1 MLPLR
6 YVKYWCIAGIGILL
20 VVLMLAVLPTFWFWS
35 AITYSKFPL
44 LDKWL
49 HILTFLF
56 LFLWFSGQYHR
67 SSYWRLIVGL
77 SAFGIFIELC
87 QGMVSYRMTEWMDF
101 VANIFGIGIALI
113 IAIVGAGGWS
123 LRFEQWFE
131 KRKVGISVD

>member
-6 YVKYWCIAGIGILL
+6 YVKHWCIAGIGILFF
-20 VVLMLAVLPTFWFWS
+20 VLILAVLPTFWFWS
-35 AITYSKFPL
+35 AIAYSKFPL

-77 SAFGIFIELC
+77 TTFGIFIELC
-87 QGMVSYRMTEWMDF
+87 QGMVSYRTTEWMDL

-123 LRFEQWFE
+123 LRFEQWLE
-131 KRKVGISVD
+131 KKKGWDWR

>member
-6 YVKYWCIAGIGILL
+6 HVKHWRIVGIVILF
-20 VVLMLAVLPTFWFWS
+20 VILMLAVLPSLWFWS
-35 AITYSKFPL
+35 AISYSKFPL

-77 SAFGIFIELC
+77 TIFGAVIELC
-87 QGMVSYRMTEWMDF
+87 QSMVSYRTTEWMDL
-101 VANIFGIGIALI
+101 VADIFGIGIALI
-113 IAIVGAGGWS
+113 IAIFGAGGWS
-123 LRFEQWFE
+123 LRLEQWIE
-131 KRKVGISVD
+131 KNKVGIWR